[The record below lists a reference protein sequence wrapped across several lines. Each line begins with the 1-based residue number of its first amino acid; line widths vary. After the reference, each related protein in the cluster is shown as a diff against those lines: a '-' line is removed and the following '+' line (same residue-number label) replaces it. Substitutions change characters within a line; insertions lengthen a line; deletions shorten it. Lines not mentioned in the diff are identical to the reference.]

1 MQKFLENT
9 TFNWIHLKDE
19 ETEPNDELVTDLIGL
34 LSNKPIK
41 EEKLS
46 YSEELE
52 IIAKI
57 LESVSE
63 AIKDDTITESQ
74 AELLLKYLITTVVSK
89 RVSNIFDK
97 ILSKKEKSSW
107 FLATGRKFE
116 TEDW

>member
-1 MQKFLENT
+1 MEKFLANT
-9 TFNWIHLKDE
+9 TFNWIKLKDVE
-19 ETEPNDELVTDLIGL
+19 EESNDALVTDLIGL

-52 IIAKI
+52 ILAKI

-63 AIKDDTITESQ
+63 GIKDDTISETQ
-74 AELLLKYLITTVVSK
+74 AETLLKYLMSGVVSK
-89 RVSNIFDK
+89 RVSNTFDN
-97 ILSKKEKSSW
+97 ILSKKEKYSW

-116 TEDW
+116 TEEW

>member
-1 MQKFLENT
+1 MEKFLENT

-19 ETEPNDELVTDLIGL
+19 NKKSNDTLVMDLIGL

-41 EEKLS
+41 QESLS

-52 IIAKI
+52 IVARI

-63 AIKDDTITESQ
+63 AIKDDTITETQ
-74 AELLLKYLITTVVSK
+74 AEKLLKYLISGVVSK
-89 RVSNIFDK
+89 RVSNIFDN